1 MKKHIEKQVVIEDIK
16 IPVKQQV
23 SSQVITQQRPIN
35 EGRKRDN
42 FKV

>member
-35 EGRKRDN
+35 
-42 FKV
+42 